1 LRGPLNQM
9 TLAAAQPVA
18 RSIGISPTAP
28 GAPSPRLP
36 AEHFAAALGF
46 FTCGA
51 VGLVWVAG
59 DLANGLFYLPR
70 VAAVVHLFTLGWI
83 VLSIMGAL
91 CQFLPVAVGRGLR
104 WPRAAHVSFAAQTLG
119 VALFVGA
126 LASGRRE
133 LLHVGACLLSIGFV
147 LFATNLAATLAKV
160 SERNVT
166 WWALAGASVFFVVT
180 PAYGVVL
187 ALSLNDGSLGAHR
200 FEVVA
205 AHAHIALVGIVLLV
219 IVGVAHRLLPM
230 FLLSHGASE
239 RPAWVA
245 VVCLFFAAAIL
256 AVPIGG
262 AVRVLVAW
270 GIATTGVLGFVVQAA
285 LFFHHR
291 KRRALDPGMR
301 LAAVAIAGIALA
313 TVMAPFALAHGLRD
327 LHLLVA
333 YFVVLLGAISLFV
346 AAHYFKIV
354 PFLVWHH
361 RFGALVGTRK
371 VPKVADLF
379 SERAAL
385 VTGALLIGG
394 WSGLA
399 LASYLGVE
407 ALARFAAVGFAAGA
421 LLETTIIARVAL
433 RRFA

>member
-1 LRGPLNQM
+1 M

-18 RSIGISPTAP
+18 RPIGLAPT
-28 GAPSPRLP
+28 APSPRLP
-36 AEHFAAALGF
+36 AEHFAVALGF
-46 FTCGA
+46 FLCGA
-51 VGLVWVAG
+51 VGLVWTAG

-70 VAAVVHLFTLGWI
+70 VVAVVHLFTLGWI
-83 VLSIMGAL
+83 VTSIMGAL

-104 WPRAAHVSFAAQTLG
+104 WPRVAHGSFAAQTLG

-126 LASGRRE
+126 LVSGRRE
-133 LLHVGACLLSIGFV
+133 LLHVGACSLSLAFV
-147 LFATNLAATLAKV
+147 LFATNLAVTLAQV

-187 ALSLNDGSLGAHR
+187 ALSLNDGSLGVGR
-200 FEVVA
+200 FAVVA
-205 AHAHIALVGIVLLV
+205 AHAHIALLGIVLLV
-219 IVGVAHRLLPM
+219 VVGVAHRLLPM
-230 FLLSHGASE
+230 FLLAHGASE

-262 AVRVLVAW
+262 APRLLVAW
-270 GIATTGVLGFVVQAA
+270 ALASIGVLALVLQAA
-285 LFFHHR
+285 LFVHHR
-291 KRRALDPGMR
+291 KRRSIDPGMR
-301 LAAVAIAGIALA
+301 LAAAAIGGLVFA
-313 TVMAPFALAHGLRD
+313 TVLAPFALTHGLRS

-333 YFVVLLGAISLFV
+333 YFVVLLGAIALFV
-346 AAHYFKIV
+346 AGHYFKIV

-385 VTGALLIGG
+385 ATGALLVSG
-394 WSGLA
+394 WAGLA
-399 LASYLGVE
+399 LASYLGAE
-407 ALARFAAVGFAAGA
+407 GPARLAATGFAAGA

-433 RRFA
+433 RRYA